1 MPSLYM
7 PSASGSPLVSIP
19 SVSEY
24 LQFYS
29 IVPCS
34 TSHPTVSHYTSRL
47 TAHYLLSLYYLAL
60 DILPLSV
67 APYSIFPSAIF
78 YADGLWSAFPS
89 AFMYAFWLGGKII
102 KWVASSCRAFNA
114 LDTWW
119 FPIGYAPDEASLRLL
134 RLFIPYI
141 MGALPLISTISFLLI
156 FERETVAL
164 SFVDL
169 LPNLRQ
175 LLHCRPWICSFQK
188 DDLPVSS
195 IPSLSHFY
203 SYLYISLART
213 SE

>member
-7 PSASGSPLVSIP
+7 PSASGSPSVSIP

-24 LQFYS
+24 LQFYYS

-34 TSHPTVSHYTSRL
+34 TFHPAVSHYKSRL
-47 TAHYLLSLYYLAL
+47 TAHYLPSLYSLSLIFCPHQL
-60 DILPLSV
+60 LPTPYFVSYFLCWRFMECISV
-67 APYSIFPSAIF
+67 GVYVYF
-78 YADGLWSAFPS
+78 L
-89 AFMYAFWLGGKII
+89 LGGKII
-102 KWVASSCRAFNA
+102 KWVASSCREFNA

-119 FPIGYAPDEASLRLL
+119 FPIGYAPDEASLRLP
-134 RLFIPYI
+134 RLFILYI

-169 LPNLRQ
+169 LSNLHQ
-175 LLHCRPWICSFQK
+175 LLHCRPWVCSFKK

-195 IPSLSHFY
+195 IPSLSRFY
-203 SYLYISLART
+203 SYLYI
-213 SE
+213 

>member
-7 PSASGSPLVSIP
+7 PSASGSPSVFIP

-47 TAHYLLSLYYLAL
+47 TAHYLLSLYYLSL
-60 DILPLSV
+60 DILSLSV

-89 AFMYAFWLGGKII
+89 AFTYTFWLGWKII
-102 KWVASSCRAFNA
+102 KWVASSCRAFNV

-119 FPIGYAPDEASLRLL
+119 FPIGYAPDKASLRLL

-141 MGALPLISTISFLLI
+141 MGLPPSFLL
-156 FERETVAL
+156 FHFCWSSRERPSPWAL
-164 SFVDL
+164 L
-169 LPNLRQ
+169 TCCP
-175 LLHCRPWICSFQK
+175 IY
-188 DDLPVSS
+188 VSYCIAVLGS
-195 IPSLSHFY
+195 VPSRKTIY
-203 SYLYISLART
+203 Q
-213 SE
+213 